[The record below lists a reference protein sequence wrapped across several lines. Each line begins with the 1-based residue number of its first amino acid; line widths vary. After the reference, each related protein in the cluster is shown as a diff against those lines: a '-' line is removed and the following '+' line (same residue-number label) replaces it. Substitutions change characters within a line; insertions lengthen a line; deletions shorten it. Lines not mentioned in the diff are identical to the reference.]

1 MVTAEVE
8 RIVHSVLTDYG
19 VPMTLRSVAAR
30 GDVWDVTLAPRGGG
44 QPVRLVIHAGVA
56 HTVRRSL
63 IAALSIND

>member
-1 MVTAEVE
+1 
-8 RIVHSVLTDYG
+8 
-19 VPMTLRSVAAR
+19 MTLRSVAAR

-44 QPVRLVIHAGVA
+44 PPVRVVIHAGVA